1 MCLVGFWGVLLERK
15 MDIEQRFFAGK
26 WFFVGVAALVLI
38 LPTGIQAGKRVVLAE
53 GRLSI
58 ELADGWSESDLNAKD
73 NFPGFATQD
82 QRSSLY
88 LREIGSDAGGSMED
102 LLTATVANYETVFR
116 VSKVSETK
124 TGQVD
129 GPVKK
134 WPAIF
139 ATLEA
144 VVTKGSEEFPMR
156 FYLLIFDTGDHLTLL
171 QASTTMPVR
180 EAREQQI
187 YEMIRSLVAKP

>member
-1 MCLVGFWGVLLERK
+1 

-26 WFFVGVAALVLI
+26 WLFVGIAALVLC
-38 LPTGIQAGKRVVLAE
+38 LPTRGQAGKRVVFAE

-88 LREIGSDAGGSMED
+88 LREIGADTGGSMD
-102 LLTATVANYETVFR
+102 VLLTATVANYETVFR
-116 VSKVSETK
+116 VSQVSETK

-129 GPVKK
+129 GPDKK

-144 VVTKGSEEFPMR
+144 VVTKGAAEFPMR

-187 YEMIRSLVAKP
+187 YAMIRSLVAKP

>member
-1 MCLVGFWGVLLERK
+1 MA
-15 MDIEQRFFAGK
+15 IEQRFFARK
-26 WFFVGVAALVLI
+26 WLFVGAAVAALGQTAPVE
-38 LPTGIQAGKRVVLAE
+38 AGKRIVFAE
-53 GRLSI
+53 GRLSL

-73 NFPGFATQD
+73 DFPGFATQD

-88 LREIGSDAGGSMED
+88 LREIGSDAAGSMED
-102 LLTATVANYETVFR
+102 LLTGTVANYETVFR

-129 GPVKK
+129 GPGKK

-144 VVTKGSEEFPMR
+144 VVTKGTEEFPMR
-156 FYLLIFDTGDHLTLL
+156 FYLLIFDTGENITLL